1 MADLRE
7 LDGMSVRL
15 YSMELT
21 ARHTQLRRAHATIR
35 RFAT

>member
-15 YSMELT
+15 YSMMLT
-21 ARHTQLRRAHATIR
+21 ARHTPLRRIDATIR